1 MGCFICDKHVGRIEA
16 NGDCIFEDDYIYIS
30 HIDKQN
36 QPTYIGHIMLDLKR
50 HVPQIGDMSEK
61 EAEAFGVAMKRAAQ
75 ALQEVLEAEH
85 VYTLVS
91 GNAVPHV
98 HMHIVPRY
106 PGTPVEYWGP
116 MDVYDWPD
124 VPFGNEEDIRLVSR
138 KLQQYM
144 SRYHH
149 A

>member
-1 MGCFICDKHVGRIEA
+1 
-16 NGDCIFEDDYIYIS
+16 
-30 HIDKQN
+30 
-36 QPTYIGHIMLDLKR
+36 MLDLKR
-50 HVPQIGDMSEK
+50 HVPQIGEMTER
-61 EAEAFGVAMKRAAQ
+61 EAGAVGVAMKRTAQ

-106 PGTPVEYWGP
+106 PGTPAEFWGP

-124 VPFGNEEDIRLVSR
+124 APLGNKKDIQLVSR
-138 KLQQYM
+138 KFKQYM